1 MHTFF
6 ENRGRIVLFI
16 AVVTGIVLFS
26 IYQKTPTALRGDIV
40 NGYTIECGAEPP
52 NTACSDID
60 NDSTLECCDDESDP
74 VDGYCIDT
82 GFDGDKCEDDRVKCF
97 SGTCR
102 AGKCESQHS
111 YCNRKEECNGI
122 GACIPIDDFCE
133 KNPGSSDCCTEVDGV
148 EVSEPEISAEVE
160 DTVKGATE
168 NKDEL
173 QKFLNTPQAYES
185 IKQLLITRKT
195 IQRLSEIAKDKYSN
209 DRREKKK

>member
-97 SGTCR
+97 LEH
-102 AGKCESQHS
+102 AELESV
-111 YCNRKEECNGI
+111 K
-122 GACIPIDDFCE
+122 
-133 KNPGSSDCCTEVDGV
+133 
-148 EVSEPEISAEVE
+148 VSIV
-160 DTVKGATE
+160 
-168 NKDEL
+168 
-173 QKFLNTPQAYES
+173 
-185 IKQLLITRKT
+185 
-195 IQRLSEIAKDKYSN
+195 IAI
-209 DRREKKK
+209 EKKNAMGLVRVYL